1 MTDKKGRLYWVATTG
16 EYGSNICRLVD
27 LSKWTEEQWKLFHY
41 EIAEQERFAFI
52 ERWRKENN
60 EPDWADSTGLVQN
73 AIDYLQEE
81 LDKIDDPESEPAEA
95 GMSVAIELL
104 KEWLEHVKLQRAE
117 PLTPYHYDVDPDDM
131 PTFAELKEDA
141 Q

>member
-1 MTDKKGRLYWVATTG
+1 MTDKKERLFWVATTG
-16 EYGSNICRLVD
+16 EYGSNICRHVD
-27 LSKWTEEQWKLFHY
+27 LSSWTDEQWKLFHY

-52 ERWRKENN
+52 ERWRKENKQ
-60 EPDWADSTGLVQN
+60 PDWADATGLVQN

-81 LDKIDDPESEPAEA
+81 LDTIDDPESEPAEA

-104 KEWLEHVKLQRAE
+104 KEWLDHVKLKRAE
-117 PLTPYHYDVDPDDM
+117 PTTPYHYDADPNDI
-131 PTFAELKEDA
+131 PTFAELKEAA